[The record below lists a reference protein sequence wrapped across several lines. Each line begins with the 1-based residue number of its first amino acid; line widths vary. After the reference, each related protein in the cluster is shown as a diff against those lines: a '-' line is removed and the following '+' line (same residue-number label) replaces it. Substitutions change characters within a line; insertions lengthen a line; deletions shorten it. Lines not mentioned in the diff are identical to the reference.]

1 MAMAAE
7 VAAAETTPAKI
18 ATATAEGAASAREA
32 AASASA
38 EGRAVVSVVVR
49 VAGAVVMEGA
59 MTRSTVRAVV
69 PTARC
74 RQSTSPFSQVSK
86 SAFVGFDGFDLSIGW
101 VHGSCRHWCTGRSWP
116 ARLPNR
122 RWSLGRY
129 PAGST
134 VVRQVESGGAVVAA
148 EEPQAT
154 ALAGE

>member
-1 MAMAAE
+1 MAVAVE

-18 ATATAEGAASAREA
+18 ATATAEGAREA
-32 AASASA
+32 AAAA

-49 VAGAVVMEGA
+49 VAGAVVIAGV

-74 RQSTSPFSQVSK
+74 RQSTSPFYQVS

-101 VHGSCRHWCTGRSWP
+101 VHGSCRHWYTGRSWP

-122 RWSLGRY
+122 RWCLGRH
-129 PAGST
+129 PVGST
-134 VVRQVESGGAVVAA
+134 VVREVESGGAVVAA

>member
-18 ATATAEGAASAREA
+18 ATATAEGAREA
-32 AASASA
+32 AAAAAA

-49 VAGAVVMEGA
+49 VAGAVVMAGA

-74 RQSTSPFSQVSK
+74 RQSTSPFSQVS
-86 SAFVGFDGFDLSIGW
+86 SALVGFYGFDLSIGW
-101 VHGSCRHWCTGRSWP
+101 VHGSCRHWYTGRSWP

-122 RWSLGRY
+122 RWCLGRH
-129 PAGST
+129 PVGST
-134 VVRQVESGGAVVAA
+134 VVREVESGGAVVAA

>member
-1 MAMAAE
+1 MAAE
-7 VAAAETTPAKI
+7 VAAAETTSAKI
-18 ATATAEGAASAREA
+18 ATATAEGAREA
-32 AASASA
+32 VAAAAA
-38 EGRAVVSVVVR
+38 EGRAVVMAR
-49 VAGAVVMEGA
+49 A

-74 RQSTSPFSQVSK
+74 RQSTSPFYQVS